1 MPRRCTL
8 NRSIDESE
16 LASLGEN
23 RKNARVERRIL
34 ALRMIAAG
42 QLAVDIAPIVGV
54 DERTVRDWVQKY
66 NSEGVSSLRYDAC
79 KGSQSHLSPEA
90 EEELK
95 EAIRQ
100 GPPPEMKISV
110 WRGWALQRWI
120 HEKFGVEYSESGVY
134 FLLHRLGFSSLMP
147 RPVHP
152 ESDASAQ
159 DDFKKNVSGHRTR
172 SD

>member
-1 MPRRCTL
+1 MTMSTGGGLVMSRRCVL

-16 LASLGEN
+16 LASLGER

-54 DERTVRDWVQKY
+54 NEKTVRYWVQKY
-66 NSEGVSSLRYDAC
+66 NCDGVNSLRYDAC

-95 EAIRQ
+95 EAIRR
-100 GPPPEMKISV
+100 GPPPEMKIGV
-110 WRGWALQRWI
+110 WRGWAL
-120 HEKFGVEYSESGVY
+120 
-134 FLLHRLGFSSLMP
+134 
-147 RPVHP
+147 
-152 ESDASAQ
+152 
-159 DDFKKNVSGHRTR
+159 
-172 SD
+172 